1 MKFSERNSLH
11 LPVNFMQMRNLIS
24 LIVLSGLFLLT
35 ACKKDE
41 EEVKIVPPPSNFQ
54 PTGAGST
61 WSYADYPFTT
71 LYSVYMTGIDSTFN
85 KKKYK
90 EVFTTNAGYS
100 WLRKENG
107 SYYRLIPYMD
117 TVVEFLYLK
126 DNVVTGS
133 SWKSTFEYAGFPAT
147 YEYVL
152 TEFDQPKLINGEI
165 YNRCATVR
173 ENLLVDFGMGSDSLM
188 ATWEYTYANDV
199 GLVFIK
205 RDIPGDFYLK
215 SYIIK

>member
-1 MKFSERNSLH
+1 
-11 LPVNFMQMRNLIS
+11 MRNLIS
-24 LIVLSGLFLLT
+24 IFLLSGLFLLV
-35 ACKKDE
+35 ACNKDE
-41 EEVKIVPPPSNFQ
+41 EEVKIVLPPSNFQ
-54 PTGAGST
+54 PFGAGST
-61 WSYADYPFTT
+61 WSYADYPFST

-90 EVFTTNAGYS
+90 EVFTTNEGYS

-107 SYYRLIPYMD
+107 SYYRLLPYMD

-126 DNVVTGS
+126 DNVSVGS
-133 SWKSTFEYAGFPAT
+133 GWKSTFEFAGFPAT

-152 TEFDQPKLINGEI
+152 TEFDQPKVINGEI
-165 YNRCATVR
+165 YSRCATVR

-188 ATWEYTYANDV
+188 ASWEYTYANDI
-199 GLVFIK
+199 GLVYIK